1 MRAVLLVLS
10 LLCTSS
16 CSSLRALHALKS
28 HPRQMTLPLSALA
41 SDAPATLLH
50 DVRMEIAGRPFSMIG
65 TAELTPGSLTLA
77 AVTSVGG
84 RLFVIQYDGAELRYE
99 PSHLIDVPI
108 KPERMLRDFF
118 LIYGQATDLVA
129 YGLDVR
135 QQDAGRRIVTRN
147 GERISVS
154 YTDIDHV
161 WTSDVQYRNRR
172 LGYSITISPIA
183 D

>member
-1 MRAVLLVLS
+1 
-10 LLCTSS
+10 
-16 CSSLRALHALKS
+16 
-28 HPRQMTLPLSALA
+28 
-41 SDAPATLLH
+41 
-50 DVRMEIAGRPFSMIG
+50 
-65 TAELTPGSLTLA
+65 
-77 AVTSVGG
+77 
-84 RLFVIQYDGAELRYE
+84 
-99 PSHLIDVPI
+99 LIDVPI

>member
-1 MRAVLLVLS
+1 
-10 LLCTSS
+10 
-16 CSSLRALHALKS
+16 
-28 HPRQMTLPLSALA
+28 MTIPLSALA
-41 SDAPATLLH
+41 SNAPASMLH
-50 DVRMEIAGRPFSMIG
+50 DVHMEIAGRPFSMIG
-65 TAELTPGSLTLA
+65 TAELTPGSLTIA

-84 RLFVIQYDGAELRYE
+84 RLFVIQYDGSELRYE
-99 PSHLIDVPI
+99 PSHLFNVPI
-108 KPERMLRDFF
+108 KAERMLRDFF
-118 LIYGQATDLVA
+118 LIYGRTTALVA

-147 GERISVS
+147 GERINLS

-172 LGYSITISPIA
+172 LGYSITISPIP